1 MRSAREPSGHE
12 FAGRNHSTF
21 SHSPRASVE
30 PLPVL
35 VRIRTARAH
44 PNPFALR
51 EGSCVLG
58 AGREADIVIESDGVS
73 RRHIELR
80 LVAEGVVATDLGS
93 KNGCSFAGQ
102 RFQSMILQP
111 GASFLAG
118 GVEVEL
124 EVDREEFDSRRVDE
138 PCRYG
143 NLLGASPAMRELF
156 TKLVRLEGS
165 KVNLLV
171 SGESGTG
178 KELIARAVHEHSPV
192 RNGPFVAVNCG
203 ALDRQLARSEL
214 FGHRRGAFTG
224 AIRAEIGAFE
234 AAEGGTL
241 FLDEIGELPL
251 NVQPVLL
258 RALELRR
265 ITPVGSS
272 EERPVDVRLICAT
285 NRELGAEVRA
295 GNFREDLFYRIF
307 VVELELP
314 PLRQRREDIAVIATE
329 FARRQ
334 GLLALPPDVLEALG
348 RHDWPGNVREL
359 RNAVEAY
366 TAIGA
371 MPRPSAQCQGQE
383 LDAALAE
390 FIDPKLPYAEQ
401 KGEIVR
407 RFTRAYLDRLMQ
419 STAGNQSEAARLS
432 GLERSYLGKLI
443 EKLGLRRTGARAP

>member
-1 MRSAREPSGHE
+1 MQH
-12 FAGRNHSTF
+12 
-21 SHSPRASVE
+21 V
-30 PLPVL
+30 
-35 VRIRTARAH
+35 
-44 PNPFALR
+44 
-51 EGSCVLG
+51 
-58 AGREADIVIESDGVS
+58 
-73 RRHIELR
+73 
-80 LVAEGVVATDLGS
+80 
-93 KNGCSFAGQ
+93 
-102 RFQSMILQP
+102 
-111 GASFLAG
+111 
-118 GVEVEL
+118 
-124 EVDREEFDSRRVDE
+124 
-138 PCRYG
+138 
-143 NLLGASPAMRELF
+143 RELIEQVARHD
-156 TKLVRLEGS
+156 TSVMLR
-165 KVNLLV
+165 
-171 SGESGTG
+171 GESGTG
-178 KELIARAVHEHSPV
+178 KEMAARSIHVASAR
-192 RNGPFVAVNCG
+192 RNGPFVAINCG
-203 ALDRQLARSEL
+203 AIPAELLESEL
-214 FGHRRGAFTG
+214 FGHEKGAFTG
-224 AIRAEIGAFE
+224 AIATRKGRFE
-234 AAEGGTL
+234 LAEGGTL